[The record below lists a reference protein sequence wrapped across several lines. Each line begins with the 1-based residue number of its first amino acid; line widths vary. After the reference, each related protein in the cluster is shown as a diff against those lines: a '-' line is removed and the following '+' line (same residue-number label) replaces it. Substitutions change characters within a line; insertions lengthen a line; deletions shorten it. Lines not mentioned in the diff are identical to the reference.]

1 MVAVASD
8 HLGDLDFTV
17 IIIGWIVAGDCFGD
31 ILDIFS
37 DFGKLVIQRF
47 GQKMICVCFVV

>member
-31 ILDIFS
+31 ILIFS
-37 DFGKLVIQRF
+37 LILVSW
-47 GQKMICVCFVV
+47 